1 MSRGLYIKRMI
12 VALMLCLGTMS
23 VYPQVKRALLVG
35 ISEYPQES
43 EGAWS
48 PIHGA
53 NDVKLIYPTLKRQG
67 FEIIKLCNK
76 AAEAKNIRE
85 ELAELIESCNQND
98 TIYLHFSCHGQ
109 PVEDFDSDEGDGWD
123 ESIVPY
129 DAQKHYREGFYV
141 GENHITDDELHRYL
155 HDIRIKVGP
164 HGFVY
169 VVLDACHAGSS
180 YRGENTDDKI
190 YTRGTNKGF
199 SSSNKLFAPRI
210 DKRGFL
216 KVEKADAMSDICI
229 LEACRAY
236 QVNCE
241 ICEDD
246 NYFGSLSYYV
256 NATLTKTSLSES
268 LEWTEEVRKSM
279 ESDIR
284 LVRQNLVIESSK

>member
-1 MSRGLYIKRMI
+1 MIRELYVRRII
-12 VALMLCLGTMS
+12 VALMLCLVTLS
-23 VYPQVKRALLVG
+23 VFPQAKHALLVG
-35 ISEYPQES
+35 ISDYAQAG
-43 EGAWS
+43 EGSWN
-48 PIHGA
+48 PIHGV
-53 NDVKLIYPTLKRQG
+53 NDIELIYPTLKQLG
-67 FEIIKLCNK
+67 FEITKLCNQAAK
-76 AAEAKNIRE
+76 AQNIRE
-85 ELAELIESCNQND
+85 EITKLIESCDKND

-109 PVEDFDSDEGDGWD
+109 PVEDFDGDEGDGWD

-210 DKRGFL
+210 DKRGTL
-216 KVEKADAMSDICI
+216 KVEKADAMSDVCI

-256 NATLTKTSLSES
+256 NATLTQTSLSES

-284 LVRQNLVIESSK
+284 LVRQNLVIETSK

>member
-1 MSRGLYIKRMI
+1 MFPSSGLKSKPLLPQSTPSGMISR
-12 VALMLCLGTMS
+12 
-23 VYPQVKRALLVG
+23 
-35 ISEYPQES
+35 ISISGDTYNVS
-43 EGAWS
+43 LT
-48 PIHGA
+48 IT
-53 NDVKLIYPTLKRQG
+53 K
-67 FEIIKLCNK
+67 
-76 AAEAKNIRE
+76 
-85 ELAELIESCNQND
+85 LIESCDKND

-109 PVEDFDSDEGDGWD
+109 PVEDLDNDEEDGWD
-123 ESIVPY
+123 ESIVSY

-216 KVEKADAMSDICI
+216 KVEKADAISTTFPFTLFFAAIIIDISD
-229 LEACRAY
+229 
-236 QVNCE
+236 V
-241 ICEDD
+241 
-246 NYFGSLSYYV
+246 
-256 NATLTKTSLSES
+256 
-268 LEWTEEVRKSM
+268 
-279 ESDIR
+279 
-284 LVRQNLVIESSK
+284 VITNERMNMV

>member
-1 MSRGLYIKRMI
+1 MSRGLYVKRMI

-23 VYPQVKRALLVG
+23 VYSQAKRALLVG

-53 NDVKLIYPTLKRQG
+53 NDVELIYPTLKRQG
-67 FEIIKLCNK
+67 FEIIKLCNI

-109 PVEDFDSDEGDGWD
+109 PVVDFDGDEGDGWD

-199 SSSNKLFAPRI
+199 SSSNKLFVPRI
-210 DKRGFL
+210 DKRGTL
-216 KVEKADAMSDICI
+216 KVEKADDMSDICI

-256 NATLTKTSLSES
+256 NATLTQTSLSES

-284 LVRQNLVIESSK
+284 LVRQNLVIETSK